1 MSGYI
6 EDHLIKQP
14 AIQLMKH
21 ERGWEVEEGEI
32 LDVRFWIL
40 DGRGR
45 RLNKNLQN
53 VHGIIMFTAFVNVG
67 LL

>member
-1 MSGYI
+1 V
-6 EDHLIKQP
+6 EV
-14 AIQLMKH
+14 
-21 ERGWEVEEGEI
+21 EVEVEEGEI
-32 LDVRFWIL
+32 LDVWFWIL

-53 VHGIIMFTAFVNVG
+53 VHEIIMFTAYVNVG